1 LTIFSLRTRR
11 LAGLAFTL
19 ALAGALIPVSSGAA
33 STVDGQFADLGMR
46 GAGVT
51 TSLVVAGRGGV
62 PGDARAV
69 TLNVTSTGSLSGG
82 FATVYPCGSPRPD
95 TSNLNFAPGQTV
107 ANAVTTKVGAGGA
120 VCIYNNAATH
130 LIVDVN
136 GYYPPSAQ
144 FGALD
149 PERLLDTRRSSIS
162 GAGVTT
168 SLVVAGR
175 GGVPGDARAVTLNVT
190 STGSLSGGF
199 ATVYPCGSPRPDTSN
214 LNFAPGQTVA
224 NAVTTKVGAGGAVCI
239 YNNAATH
246 LIVDVNGYFPP
257 SAGYG
262 ALVPARLLDSRS
274 ASPAAAAEEVA
285 SVLVN
290 QLRAS
295 RGLGSVALDATM
307 TAFARNWSTEMA
319 RSGFRHSGGPYVEN
333 IGWYRGAFS
342 PEAVALELHKAF
354 LASPPHLANMV
365 NPAWTTVGVGVH
377 TDGTLWYITLVFR

>member
-46 GAGVT
+46 
-51 TSLVVAGRGGV
+51 
-62 PGDARAV
+62 
-69 TLNVTSTGSLSGG
+69 
-82 FATVYPCGSPRPD
+82 
-95 TSNLNFAPGQTV
+95 
-107 ANAVTTKVGAGGA
+107 
-120 VCIYNNAATH
+120 
-130 LIVDVN
+130 
-136 GYYPPSAQ
+136 
-144 FGALD
+144 
-149 PERLLDTRRSSIS
+149 